1 MRIGEFSERYDI
13 STDTLRYYEKI
24 GLLPAINRNENGIRE
39 YEEIDGKRIEFI
51 KCMRQAGL
59 PIDVLIEY
67 FKLLQA
73 GDETIALRKQM
84 LVDQRAKLEVK
95 MKELQETYELLN
107 YKIKIYDE
115 AMLNVERDMLPLE

>member
-1 MRIGEFSERYDI
+1 MRIGEFSEQYDI

-24 GLLPAINRNENGIRE
+24 GLLPAISRNENGIRE

>member
-1 MRIGEFSERYDI
+1 
-13 STDTLRYYEKI
+13 
-24 GLLPAINRNENGIRE
+24 
-39 YEEIDGKRIEFI
+39 
-51 KCMRQAGL
+51 MRQAGL